1 MRCDAAL
8 PTAELLLI
16 RPVQSDAV
24 GDRGRGAAAPVAV
37 QSPFGSAVIAG
48 PAIHLRAAPR
58 RRGAAPG
65 DRRPF
70 AVEQQLECRESV
82 AEAIARRD
90 AVALASLRKSVES
103 MAALLERELAEQLDL
118 PSVPAE
124 ARVSLRKLKF
134 LSKVAADIGAAI
146 AEIDD

>member
-1 MRCDAAL
+1 VERANYLLLLRGVAAL
-8 PTAELLLI
+8 ADSDTAL
-16 RPVQSDAV
+16 P
-24 GDRGRGAAAPVAV
+24 AA
-37 QSPFGSAVIAG
+37 F
-48 PAIHLRAAPR
+48 L
-58 RRGAAPG
+58 
-65 DRRPF
+65 
-70 AVEQQLECRESV
+70 EQQLECRESV

-103 MAALLERELAEQLDL
+103 TAALLERELAEQLDL